1 MEFFYGWIRSLTGY
15 FLFMLI
21 LEHLLPGKKYGKYIR
36 LFAGMVLILLVLQPL
51 AGSLRL
57 DEKMV
62 LAYEEAVFRYQA
74 GELKEE
80 LLGIGDQQL
89 ERMIGQYE
97 EAVELDLRGM
107 AEQEGLSVRSCRAVI
122 GREEQEERFGMVTEI
137 QMEVSGD
144 EAENAVGDAGQLRL
158 AVGKLGRKIAA
169 YYDLEEGHVEIQIV
183 EGKR

>member
-21 LEHLLPGKKYGKYIR
+21 LEHLLSGKKYGKYIR

-57 DEKMV
+57 DEKMA

-97 EAVELDLRGM
+97 EAVAMDLRGM
-107 AEQEGLSVRSCRAVI
+107 AEQEGLSVLSCRAVI
-122 GREEQEERFGMVTEI
+122 GRDEQEERFGMVTDI
-137 QMEVSGD
+137 QMEVSGK
-144 EAENAVGDAGQLRL
+144 EAGDDSGGEGQLRL
-158 AVGKLGRKIAA
+158 TAGRLRRKIAA
-169 YYDLEEGHVEIQIV
+169 YYDLEEGHVEIQVV
-183 EGKR
+183 EGER